1 MKTLLTLILS
11 LVALVPKPV
20 SQEPVVKDGVQLE
33 CTVSLT
39 SISVYTD
46 PTFTELVSTWQDFLS
61 AGAMKV
67 TLGRAPSPRG
77 ASLTITRNAS
87 MQEEEY
93 SIRMDESSIAVEA
106 ATTRGA
112 WWALQSLTQIALS
125 AFDGGPLLSIPAV
138 RINDAPAF
146 SYRGAH
152 IDCCRH
158 FFSVEQVKTF
168 INIMC
173 VHKLNTLHWHLTD
186 DQGWRLSID
195 KYPLLT
201 SIGSIRKET
210 LVGHFEDRPQV
221 FDGKPYGEGMFYT
234 REQVREIVEYAAA
247 RQINI
252 IPEIEMPGHMVAALT
267 AYPYLGCT
275 GGPYEVWTK
284 WGISEDVL
292 CLGKESSYEFIR
304 DVLDQVCE
312 MFPYKYIHIGGDEAP
327 VVRRKE
333 CPHCQAKMKEL
344 NLSSEVK
351 LQGHLISRVEEYLK
365 TKGRDIIGWDEILD
379 AGVSKD
385 AVIMS
390 WRGPKGG
397 IQAAKRGNRVIM
409 TPNNYFYLD
418 YYQAP
423 DPSTKEPLAIGGR
436 VTLEQCYSFDPYD
449 QLSEDQKKCILGI
462 QANTWTEFIPDFN
475 HLQHMDLPRFTA
487 LSEDSWSAGK
497 ESFPEFKARVKTS
510 MLPVYEFFGFTYA
523 PYEFFSVTQ

>member
-1 MKTLLTLILS
+1 MKTILTLIIS
-11 LVALVPKPV
+11 LMALVPKPV
-20 SQEPVVKDGVQLE
+20 SQEPVLKDGEQIE
-33 CTVSLT
+33 CKINLSSISIFADPSFVELIPTWQEFLSHGAMRVSLN
-39 SISVYTD
+39 
-46 PTFTELVSTWQDFLS
+46 
-61 AGAMKV
+61 
-67 TLGRAPSPRG
+67 RAPAPRG
-77 ASLTITRNAS
+77 ASITITANPS
-87 MQEEEY
+87 MQPEEY
-93 SIRMDESSIAVEA
+93 SIRMDESTISVEA
-106 ATTRGA
+106 ATARGA

-125 AFDGGPLLSIPAV
+125 YFDGSYMIAIPAV
-138 RINDAPAF
+138 KINDAPAF
-146 SYRGAH
+146 AYRGAH
-152 IDCCRH
+152 LDCCRH
-158 FFSVEQVKTF
+158 FFTVEEVKTF

-186 DQGWRLSID
+186 DQGWRINIE

-201 SIGSIRKET
+201 QIGSIRKET
-210 LVGHFEDRPQV
+210 LIGHFNDQPHK
-221 FDGKPYGEGMFYT
+221 FDGKPYGEGMYYT
-234 REQVREIVEYAAA
+234 KEQVREVVEYAAA
-247 RQINI
+247 RQVDI

-284 WGISEDVL
+284 WGISDDVL

-304 DVLDQVCE
+304 DVLDEVCE

-344 NLSSEVK
+344 GITSEVK
-351 LQGHLISRVEEYLK
+351 LQGHLISRVEQYLK

-385 AVIMS
+385 AIIMS

-397 IQAAKRGNRVIM
+397 IQAAKQGNRVIM

-423 DPSTKEPLAIGGR
+423 DPSTEEPLGIGGR
-436 VTLEQCYSFDPYD
+436 VTLEQCYSFNPYD
-449 QLSEDQKKCILGI
+449 QLNDEQKQFILGI
-462 QANTWTEFIPDFN
+462 QANSWTEFIPTFQ

-487 LSEDSWSAGK
+487 LSEDSWSAEK
-497 ESFPEFKARVKTS
+497 ESFSQFKSRVKTS

-523 PYEFFSVTQ
+523 PYEFYSVTQ

>member
-1 MKTLLTLILS
+1 MKTILTLILS

-20 SQEPVVKDGVQLE
+20 SQEPVVKDGTQVE
-33 CTVSLT
+33 CTINLMSVSIYSEPSFAEL
-39 SISVYTD
+39 I
-46 PTFTELVSTWQDFLS
+46 PTWRDFLS
-61 AGAMKV
+61 TGAMNV
-67 TLGRAPSPRG
+67 SLYRAPSTRG
-77 ASLTITRNAS
+77 ASITITKDDS
-87 MQEEEY
+87 LPEEGY
-93 SIRMDESSIAVEA
+93 TIRMDESTIAVTA
-106 ATTRGA
+106 STTRGA

-125 AFDGGPLLSIPAV
+125 SFEGGAVITIPAV
-138 RINDAPAF
+138 EIHDAPVFA
-146 SYRGAH
+146 YRGAH
-152 IDCCRH
+152 LDCCRH
-158 FFSVEQVKTF
+158 FFTVDQVKTF

-186 DQGWRLSID
+186 DQGWRINIE

-201 SIGSIRKET
+201 QVGAIRKET
-210 LVGHFEDRPQV
+210 MVGHFNDTPQKY
-221 FDGKPYGEGMFYT
+221 DGTPYGEGMFYT
-234 REQVREIVEYAAA
+234 KEQVREVVEYAAA

-275 GGPYEVWTK
+275 GGPYEVWTR
-284 WGISEDVL
+284 WGISDDVL
-292 CLGKESSYEFIR
+292 CLGKETSYEFIN
-304 DVLDQVCE
+304 DILDEVCE

-344 NLSSEVK
+344 GINSEVK
-351 LQGHLISRVEEYLK
+351 LQGHLIARVEQYLK
-365 TKGRDIIGWDEILD
+365 AKGRDIIGWDEILD

-397 IQAAKRGNRVIM
+397 IRAAKQGNRVIM

-423 DPSTKEPLAIGGR
+423 DPATEEPLGIGNR
-436 VTLEQCYSFDPYD
+436 VTLEQCYSFNPYD
-449 QLSEDQKKCILGI
+449 QLNDDQKKYILGV
-462 QANTWTEFIPDFN
+462 QANTWTEYISTFQ

-487 LSEDSWSAGK
+487 LSEDSWGSQK
-497 ESFPEFKARVKTS
+497 ESFDQFKTRVKTS

-523 PYEFFSVTQ
+523 PYEFCPVSQ